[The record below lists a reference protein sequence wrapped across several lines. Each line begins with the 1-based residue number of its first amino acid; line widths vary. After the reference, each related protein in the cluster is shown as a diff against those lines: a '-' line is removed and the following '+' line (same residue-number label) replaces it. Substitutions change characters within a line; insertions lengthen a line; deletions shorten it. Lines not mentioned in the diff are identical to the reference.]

1 MDRTNDGDSLML
13 KREPVQVPLW
23 RIVKPVVSDTRD
35 ESVSY
40 DVIAESAE
48 EYTADEISVFEQI
61 HGKGLIQEKTYEY
74 I

>member
-1 MDRTNDGDSLML
+1 MTNATML

-23 RIVKPVVSDTRD
+23 RIVKLVESDTSD
-35 ESVSY
+35 ESYAY

-48 EYTADEISVFEQI
+48 EYTADEIEVFEQI